1 MIRTSI
7 LAAVA
12 VVALGATPLLAQEE
26 EHQANPIASPED
38 THSGGHVTDFAFS
51 FEGPF
56 GRFDQAQL
64 QRGLQVYSEVCSA
77 CHGLRYL
84 PYRELAEHGG
94 PAMTEEQMRAF
105 AAMHEVTD
113 AETGES
119 RPATPSDHFG
129 SSPDPNAPDLT
140 LMAKARAGFHGPVGL
155 GINQLLHGIGGPEYI
170 ASLLHGYTGEERT
183 EAGTTLYENTAFS
196 GGWISMPPPLAD
208 DSVTYA
214 DGTAAT
220 VEQMSRDVAAFL
232 MWSAEPKM
240 MARKSAGLTAV
251 LFLVVLT
258 GLLYFTNKKVWAPH
272 KGRREHV

>member
-1 MIRTSI
+1 MSGGMVMLKTTIA
-7 LAAVA
+7 AAVA
-12 VVALGATPLLAQEE
+12 ALTLGFATVAPAAE
-26 EHQANPIASPED
+26 
-38 THSGGHVTDFAFS
+38 GGHVTDYAFS

-64 QRGLQVYSEVCSA
+64 QRGLQVYSEICSA
-77 CHGLRYL
+77 CHGLQYL

-94 PAMTEEQMRAF
+94 PAMAEEQMRAF

-119 RPATPSDHFG
+119 RPATPSDHFAV
-129 SSPDPNAPDLT
+129 SNDPNAPDLT

-155 GINQLLHGIGGPEYI
+155 GINQLIHGIGGPEYI
-170 ASLLHGYTGEERT
+170 ASLLVGFSGEEKT
-183 EAGTTLYENTAFS
+183 EAGATLYENHTFP
-196 GGWISMPPPLAD
+196 GGWISMAPPLFD
-208 DSVTYA
+208 DAVTYG

-220 VEQMSRDVAAFL
+220 VEQMSQDVAAFL

-258 GLLYFTNKKVWAPH
+258 VLLYFTNKKIWAPH
-272 KGRREHV
+272 KGKHEHA